1 MRPASLTVSVQFLF
15 SQKEVDMPLSRRTL
29 WIGGL
34 VLTVAVVVVI
44 AVLAGGGGGGG
55 GGGYGY

>member
-1 MRPASLTVSVQFLF
+1 VSVQFLF

-44 AVLAGGGGGGG
+44 AVLAGGGGAGG
-55 GGGYGY
+55 GGGY